1 MIREK
6 YKKNKTTGDK
16 EKPARRIRRDAT
28 RCDSTLARASLSLST
43 TTTTTIIT
51 TTTATTTTTR
61 DDERARGST
70 MTTMMMPP
78 REGSG
83 VRDARRRRSARA
95 ATTTTTTT
103 TTVMLALVASV
114 FAPAPARAMSM
125 GSSSTSTFVCTAQC
139 DANAPTTSQC
149 GAGNVT
155 NTAYACSA
163 ARTTYEGCSKT
174 VCDEVC
180 ANVANPMT
188 AEPTAV
194 TARGNTYHC
203 FNASDYKYM
212 YTSGTASAAEQ
223 KAIEHSVA
231 MNCDGS
237 AHDMSSMSMYMSG
250 ATHAACSGWSNVV
263 SSARAAT
270 TTAAI
275 ALALLACAFA

>member
-1 MIREK
+1 
-6 YKKNKTTGDK
+6 
-16 EKPARRIRRDAT
+16 
-28 RCDSTLARASLSLST
+28 
-43 TTTTTIIT
+43 
-51 TTTATTTTTR
+51 
-61 DDERARGST
+61 

-83 VRDARRRRSARA
+83 VRDARRRRRARA
-95 ATTTTTTT
+95 ATTT

-155 NTAYACSA
+155 NTAFACSA
-163 ARTTYEGCSKT
+163 TRTTYEGCSKT

-250 ATHAACSGWSNVV
+250 ATHMACSGWSNVV

>member
-1 MIREK
+1 M
-6 YKKNKTTGDK
+6 
-16 EKPARRIRRDAT
+16 
-28 RCDSTLARASLSLST
+28 
-43 TTTTTIIT
+43 
-51 TTTATTTTTR
+51 
-61 DDERARGST
+61 
-70 MTTMMMPP
+70 
-78 REGSG
+78 
-83 VRDARRRRSARA
+83 
-95 ATTTTTTT
+95 T
-103 TTVMLALVASV
+103 TTVIFALVASV
-114 FAPAPARAMSM
+114 FAPAPARAMSV

-149 GAGNVT
+149 GTGNVT

-163 ARTTYEGCSKT
+163 TRTTYEGCSKT

-237 AHDMSSMSMYMSG
+237 AHDMSSMYMYMSG

>member
-1 MIREK
+1 M
-6 YKKNKTTGDK
+6 
-16 EKPARRIRRDAT
+16 
-28 RCDSTLARASLSLST
+28 
-43 TTTTTIIT
+43 
-51 TTTATTTTTR
+51 
-61 DDERARGST
+61 
-70 MTTMMMPP
+70 
-78 REGSG
+78 
-83 VRDARRRRSARA
+83 
-95 ATTTTTTT
+95 T
-103 TTVMLALVASV
+103 TTVILALVASV
-114 FAPAPARAMSM
+114 FAPAPARAYSM

-149 GAGNVT
+149 GTGNVT

-163 ARTTYEGCSKT
+163 TRTTYEGCSKT

-212 YTSGTASAAEQ
+212 YTSGTESAAEQ

-275 ALALLACAFA
+275 ALALAACALA

>member
-1 MIREK
+1 MRLD
-6 YKKNKTTGDK
+6 TR
-16 EKPARRIRRDAT
+16 ARV
-28 RCDSTLARASLSLST
+28 SLSLST

-51 TTTATTTTTR
+51 TTTATTTR
-61 DDERARGST
+61 DDERARGSM

-149 GAGNVT
+149 GTGNVT

-163 ARTTYEGCSKT
+163 TRTTYEGCSKT

-212 YTSGTASAAEQ
+212 YTSGTESAAEQ

>member
-1 MIREK
+1 
-6 YKKNKTTGDK
+6 
-16 EKPARRIRRDAT
+16 
-28 RCDSTLARASLSLST
+28 
-43 TTTTTIIT
+43 
-51 TTTATTTTTR
+51 
-61 DDERARGST
+61 

-83 VRDARRRRSARA
+83 VRDARRRRRARA

-149 GAGNVT
+149 GTGNVT

-163 ARTTYEGCSKT
+163 TRTTYEGCSKT

-194 TARGNTYHC
+194 TARGNAYHC

-212 YTSGTASAAEQ
+212 YTSGTESAAEQ

-270 TTAAI
+270 TTAAF

>member
-1 MIREK
+1 M
-6 YKKNKTTGDK
+6 
-16 EKPARRIRRDAT
+16 
-28 RCDSTLARASLSLST
+28 
-43 TTTTTIIT
+43 
-51 TTTATTTTTR
+51 
-61 DDERARGST
+61 
-70 MTTMMMPP
+70 
-78 REGSG
+78 
-83 VRDARRRRSARA
+83 
-95 ATTTTTTT
+95 T
-103 TTVMLALVASV
+103 TTVILALVASV
-114 FAPAPARAMSM
+114 FAPAPARAYSM

-149 GAGNVT
+149 GIGHVT
-155 NTAYACSA
+155 NTSYVCSA
-163 ARTTYEGCSKT
+163 TRTTYEGCSKT

-194 TARGNTYHC
+194 TANGNTYHC

-212 YTSGTASAAEQ
+212 YTSGGAAAAEQ

-237 AHDMSSMSMYMSG
+237 AHAMSGMYMSG
-250 ATHAACSGWSNVV
+250 ATHMACSGWSNVV

-275 ALALLACAFA
+275 ALALAACALA

>member
-16 EKPARRIRRDAT
+16 EKPERRIRRDAT

-51 TTTATTTTTR
+51 TTTATTTTR

-83 VRDARRRRSARA
+83 VRDARRRRRARA
-95 ATTTTTTT
+95 ATTT

-155 NTAYACSA
+155 NTAFACSA
-163 ARTTYEGCSKT
+163 TRTTYEGCSKT

-250 ATHAACSGWSNVV
+250 AAHGACSGWSNVV

>member
-1 MIREK
+1 
-6 YKKNKTTGDK
+6 
-16 EKPARRIRRDAT
+16 
-28 RCDSTLARASLSLST
+28 
-43 TTTTTIIT
+43 
-51 TTTATTTTTR
+51 
-61 DDERARGST
+61 

-83 VRDARRRRSARA
+83 VRDARRRRRARA
-95 ATTTTTTT
+95 TTTTTTTT

-163 ARTTYEGCSKT
+163 TRTTYEGCSKT

-188 AEPTAV
+188 STPTAV
-194 TARGNTYHC
+194 TARGNNYNC
-203 FNASDYKYM
+203 FNASHYKYM
-212 YTSGTASAAEQ
+212 YTSGTESAAEQ

-231 MNCDGS
+231 MNCDAS

-270 TTAAI
+270 TTAAF

>member
-1 MIREK
+1 M
-6 YKKNKTTGDK
+6 
-16 EKPARRIRRDAT
+16 
-28 RCDSTLARASLSLST
+28 
-43 TTTTTIIT
+43 
-51 TTTATTTTTR
+51 
-61 DDERARGST
+61 
-70 MTTMMMPP
+70 
-78 REGSG
+78 
-83 VRDARRRRSARA
+83 
-95 ATTTTTTT
+95 T
-103 TTVMLALVASV
+103 TTVILALVASV

-194 TARGNTYHC
+194 TANGNTYHC

-275 ALALLACAFA
+275 ALALAACALA